1 MKTVYE
7 IAWDLLQETT
17 TVYGITLTEKLIFN
31 VDDVSRL
38 TGLPQ
43 DIVILFKKKQEILQ
57 ILPDKE
63 DLTLVCQ
70 VIEEIEDGKPHYL
83 LSEEQSLHS

>member
-17 TVYGITLTEKLIFN
+17 TVYGATLTEKLIFN

-70 VIEEIEDGKPHYL
+70 VIEEIQDGKPHYL
-83 LSEEQSLHS
+83 LSQEQSLRS